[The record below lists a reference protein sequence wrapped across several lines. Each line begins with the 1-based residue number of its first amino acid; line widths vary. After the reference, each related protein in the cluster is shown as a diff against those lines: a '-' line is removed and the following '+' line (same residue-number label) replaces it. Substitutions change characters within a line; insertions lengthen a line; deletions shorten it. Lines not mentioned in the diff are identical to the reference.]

1 MNEIIFRRAN
11 IDDVEGI
18 IDLCNENFGDN
29 TNYEYAKS
37 VFKNTMTDENQIYLI
52 GIMDNKIVAHTK
64 ITIIPTMFKGM
75 ETYAI
80 INHVCVKL
88 EYRRHNIA
96 TKMLDEVAKI
106 CKEKKAVAIKLWSMN
121 FREAAHA
128 CYKNY
133 GFRVDDAA
141 FFTKELIASK

>member
-1 MNEIIFRRAN
+1 MNEVIFRRAN
-11 IDDVEGI
+11 LEDVEGI
-18 IDLCNENFGDN
+18 IDLCNESFGEN
-29 TNYEYAKS
+29 TNYEYAKG

-64 ITIIPTMFKGM
+64 ITIIPTMFSGM
-75 ETYAI
+75 DTYAI
-80 INHVCVKL
+80 INHVCVKP

-106 CKEKKAVAIKLWSMN
+106 CKEHNAVAIKLWSMN

-128 CYKNY
+128 CYKHY

-141 FFTKELIASK
+141 FFTKDLINE